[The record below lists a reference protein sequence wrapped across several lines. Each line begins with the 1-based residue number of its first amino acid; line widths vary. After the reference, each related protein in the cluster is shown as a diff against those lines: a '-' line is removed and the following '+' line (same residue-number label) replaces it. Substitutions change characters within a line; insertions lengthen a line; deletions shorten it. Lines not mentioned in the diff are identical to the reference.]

1 MMELNSELLSR
12 LVSGR
17 DRDGRCRYD
26 PQAKKELVGECL
38 RPGVSVASMA
48 LRYGVNANLL
58 RKWITKSL
66 GRSAIDL
73 PPTEA
78 MRVLEMANPFVPVRI
93 EPDASPT
100 AVTAPSGS
108 SRAQRGGR
116 PLPSPMRLQVRLPNG
131 VAVDLGEA
139 SLDELSPVLQMLHAL
154 PCSN

>member
-58 RKWITKSL
+58 RKWITKSF
-66 GRSAIDL
+66 GRSSCDSSR
-73 PPTEA
+73 TEA
-78 MRVLEMANPFVPVRI
+78 MRVLEMAHPFVPVRI
-93 EPDASPT
+93 EPAASPT
-100 AVTAPSGS
+100 AATAPSGG
-108 SRAQRGGR
+108 SRAQSGGR